1 MTCRLIIFLFF
12 SLLSAQ
18 VFSQASI
25 DSTFKSNEP
34 ASITIN
40 PGFNYHL
47 QFSHLDLN
55 PTLSCHLKPWL
66 QPGLGLN
73 YLYHY
78 RHSERKG
85 TSTLG
90 FNVFTN
96 LYINKFIYAHAEY
109 LFSNVAYLNK
119 LDYKFTRVN
128 IVNYFVGV
136 GYRQNISN
144 NDYAYLSLLFDLT
157 HTDNSPYKNKFLLKI
172 GFTF

>member
-1 MTCRLIIFLFF
+1 MICQFITFVFFL
-12 SLLSAQ
+12 LLSAQ
-18 VFSQASI
+18 VFCQGSI

-34 ASITIN
+34 ASLTIN
-40 PGFNYHL
+40 PGFNYNL

-55 PTLSCHLKPWL
+55 PNLSYHLKPWL

-73 YLYHY
+73 YLYYY

-85 TSTLG
+85 TSSMG
-90 FNVFTN
+90 FDVFTN

-128 IVNYFVGV
+128 IVNYFIGV

-144 NDYAYLSLLFDLT
+144 NKYANLNLLFDLN
-157 HTDNSPYKNKFLLKI
+157 HTENSPYKNKFLLKI